1 MARIR
6 DINDVKISQTVVDEF
21 VVVGSIDD
29 DLVL

>member
-6 DINDVKISQTVVDEF
+6 DIDDVKICQTVVDEF

-29 DLVL
+29 DLIL